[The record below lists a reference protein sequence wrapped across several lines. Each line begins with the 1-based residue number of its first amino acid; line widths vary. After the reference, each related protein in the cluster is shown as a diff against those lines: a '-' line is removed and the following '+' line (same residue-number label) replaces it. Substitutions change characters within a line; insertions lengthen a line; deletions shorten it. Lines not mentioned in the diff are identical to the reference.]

1 MMICTIRSRRSLPA
15 ISREQALR
23 AAGAVGFTPGPF
35 PGITISA
42 RYELMSFENPE
53 VWAGTLK
60 MKGLDSHTQGFVDIP
75 VWVVSYEGLAIPPSG
90 PPPPEGSTPTPR
102 GVNRELNVVIS
113 AENGEY
119 LGGFTYR

>member
-1 MMICTIRSRRSLPA
+1 MICTIRSRRSLPA

-42 RYELMSFENPE
+42 RYELMSFKSPE
-53 VWAGTLK
+53 QWAGTLK

-75 VWVVSYEGLAIPPSG
+75 VLSLIH
-90 PPPPEGSTPTPR
+90 
-102 GVNRELNVVIS
+102 I
-113 AENGEY
+113 
-119 LGGFTYR
+119 